1 MGSKGY
7 GRVLNQQ
14 ANAADYRKGMHGIVP
29 KAPRLAVA
37 KIRKAALIAA
47 AAFACA
53 AAIWT
58 FLSFTPLGDQFLNY
72 IDPPPSDCG

>member
-7 GRVLNQQ
+7 GRLLNRRV
-14 ANAADYRKGMHGIVP
+14 NAADYRKGMHRIVP

-47 AAFACA
+47 AAFSCA
-53 AAIWT
+53 ATIWA
-58 FLSFTPLGDQFLNY
+58 FLTFTPLGDQFLNY
-72 IDPPPSDCG
+72 IDPPPPDCG